1 MSTTGY
7 REEVLNVLL
16 AQLLDEQGIVSAPEQ
31 SLKRTVQVISINEP
45 LDDSP
50 AGHMLEGIIETIYE
64 FYSENLGQD
73 IRRGMRENAERGFFN
88 GSRPPYGFRR
98 VPVQDGS
105 KTRYKLEP
113 EPEDSIAVRVVKR
126 IFDLAVKGEGCKEIA
141 KTLNGEGIHT
151 STGRRWGKTTIHKVL
166 TNEAYCGTLV

>member
-1 MSTTGY
+1 M
-7 REEVLNVLL
+7 
-16 AQLLDEQGIVSAPEQ
+16 
-31 SLKRTVQVISINEP
+31 ISINEP

-50 AGHMLEGIIETIYE
+50 AGHMLEGIIETIDE

-88 GSRPPYGFRR
+88 GSRPPYGLRR

-113 EPEDSIAVRVVKR
+113 EPEDSIAVP
-126 IFDLAVKGEGCKEIA
+126 GCQKDIR
-141 KTLNGEGIHT
+141 
-151 STGRRWGKTTIHKVL
+151 SRR
-166 TNEAYCGTLV
+166 